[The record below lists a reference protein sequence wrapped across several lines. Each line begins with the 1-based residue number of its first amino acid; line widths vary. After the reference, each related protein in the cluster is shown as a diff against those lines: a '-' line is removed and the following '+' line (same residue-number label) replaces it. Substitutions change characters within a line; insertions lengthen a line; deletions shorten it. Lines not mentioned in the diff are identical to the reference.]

1 MTQRCVFAERRCYG
15 EIAFRIEPIVST
27 TSEKTSS
34 IEKGKDIVM
43 KKRVSKFPS
52 LVFAGVLL
60 LGAAPALAQ
69 GTVVYDSIP
78 SPTPPNVASVGYQA
92 TQTAELG
99 DEVRLEADTPRGAG
113 FATVLMSSWS
123 LHSDYPAMPAAGYT
137 HPITLNIYVDAASA
151 AAHLPIQTVTQTFLI
166 PWRPEADTASC
177 GTAWLAA
184 DGHCYN
190 GFAFTITF
198 DLRSLNYLLPD
209 QFIYG
214 IAYNTQSW
222 GYAPLGVSGPYN
234 SLNVGLNSTPPVA
247 VGTDVDLDV
256 MYRSFGTVTAGF
268 LPETGWAP
276 YTPAVQFTTF
286 AHPTTA
292 ASCKNGAW
300 QNLVRSDFTSFKNQG
315 DCIQYVNTGK

>member
-1 MTQRCVFAERRCYG
+1 
-15 EIAFRIEPIVST
+15 
-27 TSEKTSS
+27 
-34 IEKGKDIVM
+34 M
-43 KKRVSKFPS
+43 KKYVSKFPS

-78 SPTPPNVASVGYQA
+78 SPTPPNVVSSGFQCC
-92 TQTAELG
+92 QTAELG
-99 DEVRLEADTPRGAG
+99 DEVKLEADTPRRAG

-123 LHSDYPAMPAAGYT
+123 LHSDYPDMPAAGYT
-137 HPITLNIYVDAASA
+137 HPITLNIYVDAAAA
-151 AAHLPIQTVTQTFLI
+151 AAHAPVKTVTEDFLI
-166 PWRPEADTASC
+166 PWRPEADPAAC
-177 GTAWLAA
+177 GTAWLAK
-184 DGHCYN
+184 DGNCYN
-190 GFAFTITF
+190 GFAFTIRF
-198 DLRSLNYLLPD
+198 NLRSLNYDLPD
-209 QFIYG
+209 PFIYG

-234 SLNVGLNSTPPVA
+234 SLNVGLHEAPPPVA
-247 VGTDVDLDV
+247 VGIDVNPDV
-256 MYRSFGTVTAGF
+256 MYRSLNTGIAGF
-268 LPETGWAP
+268 LPETGWTP

-315 DCIQYVNTGK
+315 ACVSYVQTGQ